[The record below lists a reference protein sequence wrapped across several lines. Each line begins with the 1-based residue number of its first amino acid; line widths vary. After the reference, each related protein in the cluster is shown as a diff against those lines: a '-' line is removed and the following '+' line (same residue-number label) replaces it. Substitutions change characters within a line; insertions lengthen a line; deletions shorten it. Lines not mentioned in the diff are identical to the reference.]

1 MKISVQLRAFTLA
14 IYTALLLGTAS
25 TEAGAAEPAIG
36 VLTLHGVGSHGDD
49 SDFDAKLR
57 KMLQEKAG
65 EKARVVVKTVVYHGE
80 SRNRQKQLWKEFDR
94 LEDRNPSS
102 LDQKIIRRILLM
114 NLSDALAYA
123 NNPTDKNSFY
133 RSAHEKVRDA
143 IDQLEAELG
152 DGVPVAV
159 VAHSLGCKVIFDY
172 VCDAQTGAG
181 IWKGGKPPSEFQKLT
196 NLRVLITT
204 GCNLPLFES
213 AVPAT
218 EQNFFRV
225 NKNFQWINFYD
236 RDDLL
241 GWPLRPLGGRFKDIV
256 QDQERNK
263 IGSTLTAHIKY
274 WRDEKLN
281 EEIARNIVELT
292 RTNAPEIANE

>member
-1 MKISVQLRAFTLA
+1 VKISIQLRTFTLA
-14 IYTALLLGTAS
+14 ICFTVLFGIAS
-25 TEAGAAEPAIG
+25 SRAAEPAIG
-36 VLTLHGVGSHGDD
+36 VLTLHGVGSHGED

-65 EKARVVVKTVVYHGE
+65 EKTKVVVKTVVYHGE
-80 SRNRQKQLWKEFDR
+80 SRNRQAKLWKEFDR

-133 RSAHEKVRDA
+133 RTAHGKVRDA
-143 IDQLEAELG
+143 INELEAELG

-172 VCDAQTGAG
+172 LCDAQTGAG
-181 IWKGGKPPSEFQKLT
+181 IWKDKKPPREFQKLV

-213 AVPAT
+213 AVPTT
-218 EQNFFRV
+218 EQRFFRAS
-225 NKNFQWINFYD
+225 KDFQWINFYD

-263 IGSTLTAHIKY
+263 IGSTLTSHVKY
-274 WRDEKLN
+274 WRDDKLN
-281 EEIARNIVELT
+281 EEIADKILKLT
-292 RTNAPEIANE
+292 QTNAPDTGDE